1 MKLCPQCEFIYEDD
15 QSFCDMDG
23 KELVSD
29 AGTLAFEETAP
40 STFAQTQQLA
50 ETPVS
55 LPSELSSNLLP
66 VLLDSP
72 PSREQSRSFAI
83 AGAVGVVLVA
93 LLFLVYYARTQA
105 AAPPV
110 SVAASHKQSSS
121 ASSNLMPAS
130 ASPSLPPA
138 AESAGRPRPAD
149 VPVSAGATAADSY
162 SAIIWL
168 TNGTSI
174 KADQVWEGKE
184 GIWYRQAGVVTLL
197 KRSQV
202 KSIQRLAPRS
212 ESTAVTAEEK
222 NRRPQNV
229 IAQNRPRL
237 SRPEP
242 TDARKESRVSSFL
255 KKTGR
260 ILKKPFQF

>member
-1 MKLCPQCEFIYEDD
+1 MFP
-15 QSFCDMDG
+15 
-23 KELVSD
+23 
-29 AGTLAFEETAP
+29 
-40 STFAQTQQLA
+40 
-50 ETPVS
+50 
-55 LPSELSSNLLP
+55 
-66 VLLDSP
+66 
-72 PSREQSRSFAI
+72 
-83 AGAVGVVLVA
+83 
-93 LLFLVYYARTQA
+93 
-105 AAPPV
+105 
-110 SVAASHKQSSS
+110 SSS

-222 NRRPQNV
+222 NRKPQNV
-229 IAQNRPRL
+229 IAQNRPRV

-242 TDARKESRVSSFL
+242 PDARKESRVSSFL

>member
-23 KELVSD
+23 KELVHD

-40 STFAQTQQLA
+40 SIFAQPQELA
-50 ETPVS
+50 ESPISLPYELTPTLSPVLPDS
-55 LPSELSSNLLP
+55 LPS
-66 VLLDSP
+66 
-72 PSREQSRSFAI
+72 RGQSRSFAV

-93 LLFLVYYARTQA
+93 LLFVAYYVRTQA
-105 AAPPV
+105 AAPPA
-110 SVAASHKQSSS
+110 SVAASRKQASS

-130 ASPSLPPA
+130 PSPSSVSS
-138 AESAGRPRPAD
+138 AESAGGPRAAD
-149 VPVSAGATAADSY
+149 VPVSAAGAAADSY

-212 ESTAVTAEEK
+212 ESTPVSAEEK
-222 NRRPQNV
+222 NRKPQNAV
-229 IAQNRPRL
+229 VQNRPRA

-242 TDARKESRVSSFL
+242 TDAKKESRVSLFL